1 MLLLNP
7 SKKFYL
13 KFIQD
18 QPVNQT
24 TTKKWLIAT
33 IGLFVLGG
41 CASHDQQMAAESLAQ
56 SRAAAID
63 SKAPYPK
70 IDTYQITQ
78 AYASKNT
85 VKLNIIYGG
94 NGRVKPT
101 TAIKTASA
109 NYCNNAELIP
119 LFKHGV
125 NYLITIRDVSGRQL
139 VSQTIS
145 EEYCDS
151 LK

>member
-1 MLLLNP
+1 MNL
-7 SKKFYL
+7 
-13 KFIQD
+13 
-18 QPVNQT
+18 T
-24 TTKKWLIAT
+24 TTKKWLIAAV
-33 IGLFVLGG
+33 GLFILGG
-41 CASHDQQMAAESLAQ
+41 CASHDQQMVAESLAQ

-70 IDTYQITQ
+70 IDAYQITQ

-85 VKLNIIYGG
+85 VKINIIYGG

-109 NYCNNAELIP
+109 NYCNNAELMP

-125 NYLITIRDVSGRQL
+125 DYIITIRDVSGRQL

-145 EEYCDS
+145 EQSCEA

>member
-1 MLLLNP
+1 MNL
-7 SKKFYL
+7 
-13 KFIQD
+13 
-18 QPVNQT
+18 T
-24 TTKKWLIAT
+24 TTKKWLIAAV
-33 IGLFVLGG
+33 GLFILGG
-41 CASHDQQMAAESLAQ
+41 CASHDQQMGAEALAQ

-70 IDTYQITQ
+70 IDAYQITQ

-85 VKLNIIYGG
+85 VKINIIYGG

-109 NYCNNAELIP
+109 NYCNNAELMP

-125 NYLITIRDVSGRQL
+125 DYLITIRDVSGRQL

-145 EEYCDS
+145 EQSCEA

>member
-1 MLLLNP
+1 MNL
-7 SKKFYL
+7 
-13 KFIQD
+13 
-18 QPVNQT
+18 T
-24 TTKKWLIAT
+24 TTKKWLVTAL
-33 IGLFVLGG
+33 GLFILGG
-41 CASHDQQMAAESLAQ
+41 CASHDQQMVAESLAQ

-70 IDTYQITQ
+70 IDAYQITQ

-85 VKLNIIYGG
+85 VKINIIYGG

-101 TAIKTASA
+101 AAIKMAST

-139 VSQTIS
+139 VSQTLS
-145 EEYCDS
+145 EEYCES

>member
-1 MLLLNP
+1 MNLT
-7 SKKFYL
+7 K
-13 KFIQD
+13 
-18 QPVNQT
+18 
-24 TTKKWLIAT
+24 TKKWLVAAA
-33 IGLFVLGG
+33 GLFILGG
-41 CASHDQQMAAESLAQ
+41 CASHDQQVVAESLAQ

-70 IDTYQITQ
+70 IDAYQITQ

-85 VKLNIIYGG
+85 VKINILYGG
-94 NGRVKPT
+94 NGRIKPT
-101 TAIKTASA
+101 MAIKTASA
-109 NYCNNAELIP
+109 SYCTNAELIP

-125 NYLITIRDVSGRQL
+125 DYLITIRDISGRQL

>member
-1 MLLLNP
+1 MNL
-7 SKKFYL
+7 
-13 KFIQD
+13 
-18 QPVNQT
+18 T
-24 TTKKWLIAT
+24 TTKKWLIAAV
-33 IGLFVLGG
+33 GLFILGG
-41 CASHDQQMAAESLAQ
+41 CASHDQQMVAESLAQ

-70 IDTYQITQ
+70 IDAYQITQ

-85 VKLNIIYGG
+85 VKINIIYGG

-109 NYCNNAELIP
+109 NYCNNAELMP

-125 NYLITIRDVSGRQL
+125 DYLITIRDVSGRQL

-145 EEYCDS
+145 EQSCEA